1 MAYLKAK
8 NAPITKPGIATIS
21 DIPIKNDKKIA
32 KIPQLSEPIITIII
46 AGFVAAKSNLLL
58 VCPCNYKS
66 HFLSACSKGIKRDW
80 HQIQIKEII
89 VQIVAVG
96 SRVFVTSFQL
106 AGVKGVKVESPAEA
120 LTEINKMDENSGIG
134 LVLLSDD
141 IGKDIRYQLT
151 SLRAKRP
158 IPLIFELPSPGS
170 KKEKVDYRAL
180 LKQILGV

>member
-1 MAYLKAK
+1 M
-8 NAPITKPGIATIS
+8 
-21 DIPIKNDKKIA
+21 
-32 KIPQLSEPIITIII
+32 
-46 AGFVAAKSNLLL
+46 
-58 VCPCNYKS
+58 
-66 HFLSACSKGIKRDW
+66 R
-80 HQIQIKEII
+80 
-89 VQIVAVG
+89 IVAVG

-106 AGVKGVKVESPAEA
+106 AGVKGIQVGTPDEA
-120 LTEINKMDENSGIG
+120 LEEINKMDENSGVG

-141 IGKDIRYQLT
+141 IGKEIRYQLT

>member
-1 MAYLKAK
+1 MF
-8 NAPITKPGIATIS
+8 
-21 DIPIKNDKKIA
+21 
-32 KIPQLSEPIITIII
+32 Q
-46 AGFVAAKSNLLL
+46 
-58 VCPCNYKS
+58 YKS
-66 HFLSACSKGIKRDW
+66 HFLSCSSKGIKRDQNQW
-80 HQIQIKEII
+80 QSKKGTLM
-89 VQIVAVG
+89 QIVAIG

-106 AGVKGVKVESPAEA
+106 AGVKGVKVETSAQA

-134 LVLLSDD
+134 LVLLSGD

>member
-1 MAYLKAK
+1 
-8 NAPITKPGIATIS
+8 
-21 DIPIKNDKKIA
+21 
-32 KIPQLSEPIITIII
+32 
-46 AGFVAAKSNLLL
+46 
-58 VCPCNYKS
+58 
-66 HFLSACSKGIKRDW
+66 
-80 HQIQIKEII
+80 
-89 VQIVAVG
+89 VQIVAIG

-106 AGVKGVKVESPAEA
+106 AGVKGVKVETPQEA
-120 LTEINKMDENSGIG
+120 LTEINKMGDSSGIG

-141 IGKDIRYQLT
+141 IGKEIRPKLT

>member
-1 MAYLKAK
+1 M
-8 NAPITKPGIATIS
+8 
-21 DIPIKNDKKIA
+21 
-32 KIPQLSEPIITIII
+32 QII
-46 AGFVAAKSNLLL
+46 A
-58 VCPCNYKS
+58 
-66 HFLSACSKGIKRDW
+66 I
-80 HQIQIKEII
+80 
-89 VQIVAVG
+89 G

-106 AGVKGVKVESPAEA
+106 AGVKGIKVETASEA
-120 LTEINKMDENSGIG
+120 LTEINMMDENSGVG

-141 IGKDIRYQLT
+141 LGKQIRNPLT

>member
-1 MAYLKAK
+1 M
-8 NAPITKPGIATIS
+8 
-21 DIPIKNDKKIA
+21 
-32 KIPQLSEPIITIII
+32 
-46 AGFVAAKSNLLL
+46 
-58 VCPCNYKS
+58 
-66 HFLSACSKGIKRDW
+66 
-80 HQIQIKEII
+80 
-89 VQIVAVG
+89 QIVAIG

-106 AGVKGVKVESPAEA
+106 AGVKGVKVETPSEA
-120 LTEINKMDENSGIG
+120 LTEINRMDENSGVG

-141 IGKDIRYQLT
+141 LGKEIRNQLT

>member
-1 MAYLKAK
+1 MH
-8 NAPITKPGIATIS
+8 
-21 DIPIKNDKKIA
+21 
-32 KIPQLSEPIITIII
+32 II
-46 AGFVAAKSNLLL
+46 A
-58 VCPCNYKS
+58 
-66 HFLSACSKGIKRDW
+66 I
-80 HQIQIKEII
+80 
-89 VQIVAVG
+89 G

-106 AGVKGVKVESPAEA
+106 AGVKGIKVDSSSEA
-120 LTEINKMDENSGIG
+120 LTEINKMDENSGVG

-141 IGKDIRYQLT
+141 IGKEIRNQLT

>member
-1 MAYLKAK
+1 M
-8 NAPITKPGIATIS
+8 N
-21 DIPIKNDKKIA
+21 
-32 KIPQLSEPIITIII
+32 
-46 AGFVAAKSNLLL
+46 
-58 VCPCNYKS
+58 
-66 HFLSACSKGIKRDW
+66 
-80 HQIQIKEII
+80 
-89 VQIVAVG
+89 IVAIG

-106 AGVKGVKVESPAEA
+106 AGVKGIKVDTSSEA
-120 LTEINKMDENSGIG
+120 LTEINKMDENSGVG

-141 IGKDIRYQLT
+141 IGKQVRYQLT